1 MNFIYSNPMKRKN
14 LTITFILCLFTLSGF
29 SQTAPNLNYTVKGI
43 VMDSVAN
50 QTIPYATIS
59 VSTIEKP
66 DVYLKRIASGAKGE
80 FELNLNKTG
89 DYRISFESVGMGKHT
104 RTITIAPEQK
114 TLSLGKIN
122 LATANKNL
130 AEVTVLALKPL
141 VKVELDKITY
151 DMKSDPEALSSNT
164 LDMLRKVPLV
174 TVDGDDKIQLKG
186 SSNFKI
192 YMNGKASGMTTNN
205 PSQVL
210 KSIPASSIK
219 SIEVITEPGAK
230 YDAEGLGGIIN
241 IVTDHSLNGLTG
253 TVRAGADTK
262 GGYNGGLYLSTKIGK
277 FGLTTNL
284 NYNSQHYANQ
294 LFVSEKENFNSL
306 TSKYILQDANSD
318 SRYKFYYGNI
328 EASYEFDSL
337 NLVSFTMGGYAGG
350 GTSNDHGNTYMLNAN
365 RDTLS
370 AFSQYTRG
378 TDGWGGIDMSLD
390 YQRSFKKPEQLL
402 TLSYKL
408 SRTPNNNDN
417 YSDLTGVK
425 NYRSYNQHI
434 LFNAKG
440 DEHTFQADY
449 TEPFNKMHVIE
460 MGAKYILRLNNSVN
474 TYLLQNDSTLQW
486 EPTPNIPLNNLNQ
499 TQNILGAYGSYT
511 LKLKKLSLKA
521 GLRYEQTGSTIQ
533 LTDTNFHVNF
543 HNWVPSVS
551 VSYKFTETTNLRLSY
566 NQRISRPGIW
576 YLNPFVDN
584 SNPFSIQQGNPD
596 LIPEVDH
603 SFSLNYSYI
612 TPKLNINTSLFT
624 SFTNNSIE
632 RISKS
637 LNDSVVYNT
646 FKNIGLNQSAGL
658 SLYGNWQPTKSI
670 RINLNSNF
678 GYTSMTTNDNSG
690 LNNKGTNF
698 SVSGGGQFTLPGEIK
713 LSMNGGYYSPRIM
726 LQGQRSGFYYYGL
739 SLNRDFLKKKLNIS
753 MNARNPFS
761 ESTNYTSN
769 SQTADYRLN
778 NSTTYAVRSFGLS
791 VTYRFG
797 ELKSQIKKV
806 ERTITNDDVKGGGGQ
821 SGGGGQ

>member
-1 MNFIYSNPMKRKN
+1 MNRKVS
-14 LTITFILCLFTLSGF
+14 LFAIFLCLFTF
-29 SQTAPNLNYTVKGI
+29 SLYSQIAPNINCTVKGL
-43 VMDSVAN
+43 VMDSVSKES
-50 QTIPYATIS
+50 IPYVTIS
-59 VSTIEKP
+59 ISSPEKP
-66 DVYLKRIASGAKGE
+66 DIFIKRIASGAKGD
-80 FELNLNKTG
+80 FELSMNKTG
-89 DYRISFESVGMGKHT
+89 EYRISFESVGMKKHT
-104 RTITIAPEQK
+104 RSITIVPEQK
-114 TLSLGKIN
+114 SLNLGKI
-122 LATANKNL
+122 AMAAASKNL
-130 AEVTVLALKPL
+130 SEVTVTALKPL

-151 DMKSDPEALSSNT
+151 DMKSDPEAQSSNT

-192 YMNGKASGMTTNN
+192 YMNGKASGMTANN

-230 YDAEGLGGIIN
+230 YDAEGIGGIIN

-253 TVRAGADTK
+253 TVRGGSDTQ
-262 GGYNGGLYLSTKIGK
+262 GGYIGGLYLSTKIGK
-277 FGLTTNL
+277 FGLTANL
-284 NYNSQHYANQ
+284 NYNSQHYPNQ
-294 LFVSEKENFNSL
+294 LFTSKKENFNAQ
-306 TSKYILQDANSD
+306 TTKYILQDAKSD
-318 SRYKFYYGNI
+318 SRNRFYYGNI

-337 NLVSFTMGGYAGG
+337 NLVSFAMGGYAGG
-350 GTSNDHGNTYMLNAN
+350 NSGVDHGDTYSLNAN
-365 RDTLS
+365 LDTLS
-370 AFSQYTRG
+370 SFRQLTKG
-378 TDGWGGIDMSLD
+378 DEDWGGIDMSLD

-434 LFNAKG
+434 LFDAKG

-449 TEPFNKMHVIE
+449 TEPFNKIHVIE
-460 MGAKYILRLNNSVN
+460 IGAKYILRLNKSVN
-474 TYLLQNDSTLQW
+474 TYLIQNDSTLQW
-486 EPTPNIPLNNLNQ
+486 EPTPNLPVNNLNQ

-521 GLRYEQTGSTIQ
+521 GLRYEQTGSAIQ
-533 LTDTNFHVNF
+533 LTNTNFHVSF

-551 VSYKFTETTNLRLSY
+551 MSYKFSETTNLRLSY

-584 SNPFSIQQGNPD
+584 SNPFSIQQGNTD

-624 SFTNNSIE
+624 SFTNNSIQ
-632 RISKS
+632 RVSKS
-637 LNDSVVYNT
+637 LNDTVVYNT
-646 FKNIGLNQSAGL
+646 YKNIGLSQTAGL

-670 RINLNSNF
+670 RINLNSNL
-678 GYTSMTTNDNSG
+678 GYTDMTTSDNSG
-690 LNNKGTNF
+690 LKNNGTNF
-698 SVSGGGQFTLPGEIK
+698 NVSGGGQFTLPGEIK
-713 LSMNGGYYSPRIM
+713 LNLYGGYYSPRIL
-726 LQGQRSGFYYYGL
+726 LQGQRSEFYYSGV
-739 SLNRDFLKKKLNIS
+739 SINRDFLNKKLNIS
-753 MNARNPFS
+753 LVAREPFKKTTTYG
-761 ESTNYTSN
+761 STT
-769 SQTADYRLN
+769 QTVDYRLN
-778 NSTTYAVRSFGLS
+778 NSSTYDARLFGMY

-806 ERTITNDDVKGGGGQ
+806 ERTISNDDVKGGGGQ

>member
-1 MNFIYSNPMKRKN
+1 MKRRILIIN
-14 LTITFILCLFTLSGF
+14 FILCLFTLSGF
-29 SQTAPNLNYTVKGI
+29 SQKAPTLNYTVKGI
-43 VMDSVAN
+43 VMDSVSN
-50 QTIPYATIS
+50 QTIPYVTVSIS
-59 VSTIEKP
+59 ALEKP
-66 DVYLKRIASGAKGE
+66 DVYMKRIASGAKGE
-80 FELNLNKTG
+80 FELTMKEAGKYML
-89 DYRISFESVGMGKHT
+89 YFESVGMKKET
-104 RTITIAPEQK
+104 RTITIVPEQRN
-114 TLSLGKIN
+114 LSMGKITMVSASTN
-122 LATANKNL
+122 LS
-130 AEVTVLALKPL
+130 EVTVMALKPL

-253 TVRAGADTK
+253 TVRGGADTK

-306 TSKYILQDANSD
+306 SSKYILQDANSD

-350 GTSNDHGNTYMLNAN
+350 GTSDDHGNTYTLNAN
-365 RDTLS
+365 RDTIS
-370 AFSQYTRG
+370 AFNQYTRG
-378 TDGWGGIDMSLD
+378 ADGWGGIDMSLD
-390 YQRSFKKPEQLL
+390 YQRSFKKPDQLL

-434 LFNAKG
+434 LFDAKG

-486 EPTPNIPLNNLNQ
+486 EPTPNIPVNNLNQ

-511 LKLKKLSLKA
+511 LKLKKLSFKA
-521 GLRYEQTGSTIQ
+521 GLRYEQTGSTII
-533 LTDTNFHVNF
+533 LTDTNFYVNF

-551 VSYKFTETTNLRLSY
+551 MSYKFTETTNVRLSY

-584 SNPFSIQQGNPD
+584 SNPFSISQGNPD
-596 LIPEVDH
+596 LTPEVDH

-632 RISKS
+632 RVSKS

-646 FKNIGLNQSAGL
+646 YKNIGLNQNAGI
-658 SLYGNWQPTKSI
+658 SFYGNWQPTKSI
-670 RINLNSNF
+670 RINMNSNV
-678 GYTSMTTNDNSG
+678 GYTAMTTNDNSG

-726 LQGQRSGFYYYGL
+726 LQGQRSGFYYYGM

-753 MNARNPFS
+753 MNARNPFN
-761 ESTNYTSN
+761 ETTNYTST

-791 VTYRFG
+791 VSYRFG
-797 ELKSQIKKV
+797 ELKNQIKKV

>member
-1 MNFIYSNPMKRKN
+1 MKEKT
-14 LTITFILCLFTLSGF
+14 LILAFVSCLFTSVAF
-29 SQTAPNLNYTVKGI
+29 SQIAPNQNCTVKGM
-43 VMDSVAN
+43 VVDSVSKES
-50 QTIPYATIS
+50 IPYVTIS
-59 VSTIEKP
+59 VAASDKP
-66 DVYLKRIASGAKGE
+66 EVYLKRIASGVKGD
-80 FELNLNKTG
+80 FVLAMTKTG
-89 DYRISFESVGMGKHT
+89 DYKVSFESVGMLKQT
-104 RTITIAPEQK
+104 RTITIAAEQK
-114 TLSLGKIN
+114 TLSLGKIMMVAASKS
-122 LATANKNL
+122 LS
-130 AEVTVLALKPL
+130 EVTVTALKPL

-151 DMKSDPEALSSNT
+151 DMKSDPDAQSSNT

-192 YMNGKASGMTTNN
+192 YMNGKASGMTANN

-230 YDAEGLGGIIN
+230 YDAEGIGGIIN

-253 TVRAGADTK
+253 TVRGGADTK

-306 TSKYILQDANSD
+306 SSKYILQDAISD
-318 SRYKFYYGNI
+318 SKYKFYYGNI

-350 GTSNDHGNTYMLNAN
+350 GTSDDHGNTYMLNAN

-378 TDGWGGIDMSLD
+378 NDGWGGIDMSLD

-434 LFNAKG
+434 LFDATG

-449 TEPFNKMHVIE
+449 TEPFNKIHVIE

-474 TYLLQNDSTLQW
+474 TYLLQNESTHQW
-486 EPTPNIPLNNLNQ
+486 EPTPNIPINNLDQ
-499 TQNILGAYGSYT
+499 TQKILGGYGSYT
-511 LKLKKLSLKA
+511 LKLKKFSFKA
-521 GLRYEQTGSTIQ
+521 GLRYEHTGSSIL
-533 LTDTNFHVNF
+533 LTDTNFQVNF
-543 HNWVPSVS
+543 HNWVPSVTM
-551 VSYKFTETTNLRLSY
+551 SYKFSETTNVRLSY

-612 TPKLNINTSLFT
+612 TPKLNINTSLFA

-632 RISKS
+632 RVSKS

-646 FKNIGLNQSAGL
+646 YQNIGLNQNAGL

-670 RINLNSNF
+670 RINLNSNVA
-678 GYTSMTTNDNSG
+678 YTAMTTNDNSG

-698 SVSGGGQFTLPGEIK
+698 NVSGGGQFTLPGEIK
-713 LSMNGGYYSPRIM
+713 LSLNGGYYSPRVM
-726 LQGQRSGFYYYGL
+726 LQGERSGFYYYGIT
-739 SLNRDFLKKKLNIS
+739 LNRDFLMKKLNIS
-753 MNARNPFS
+753 INARNPFN
-761 ESTNYTSN
+761 ETVDFTSTT
-769 SQTADYRLN
+769 QTADYKLHN
-778 NSTTYAVRSFGLS
+778 VSTYAARSFGLS
-791 VTYRFG
+791 VSYRFG
-797 ELKSQIKKV
+797 ELKNQIKKV

-821 SGGGGQ
+821 GGGGGE

>member
-1 MNFIYSNPMKRKN
+1 MKEKT
-14 LTITFILCLFTLSGF
+14 LILAFVSCLFTSVAF
-29 SQTAPNLNYTVKGI
+29 SQIAPNQNCTVKGI
-43 VMDSVAN
+43 VLDSVSKES
-50 QTIPYATIS
+50 IPYVTIS
-59 VSTIEKP
+59 VAASDKP
-66 DVYLKRIASGAKGE
+66 EVYLKRIASGVKGD
-80 FELNLNKTG
+80 FILAMTKTG
-89 DYRISFESVGMGKHT
+89 DYKVSFESVGMLKQT
-104 RTITIAPEQK
+104 RTITIAAEQK
-114 TLSLGKIN
+114 TLSLGKIMMVAASKS
-122 LATANKNL
+122 LS
-130 AEVTVLALKPL
+130 EVTVTALKPL

-151 DMKSDPEALSSNT
+151 DMKSDPDAQSSNT

-192 YMNGKASGMTTNN
+192 YMNGKASGMTANN

-230 YDAEGLGGIIN
+230 YDAEGIGGIIN

-253 TVRAGADTK
+253 TVRGGADTK

-306 TSKYILQDANSD
+306 SSKYILQDAISD
-318 SRYKFYYGNI
+318 SKYKFYYGNI

-350 GTSNDHGNTYMLNAN
+350 GTSDDHGNTYMLNAN

-378 TDGWGGIDMSLD
+378 NDGWGGIDMSLD

-434 LFNAKG
+434 LFDATG

-449 TEPFNKMHVIE
+449 TEPFNKIHVIE

-474 TYLLQNDSTLQW
+474 TYLLQNESTHQW
-486 EPTPNIPLNNLNQ
+486 EPTPNIPINNLDQ
-499 TQNILGAYGSYT
+499 TQKILGAYGSYT
-511 LKLKKLSLKA
+511 LKLKKFSFKA
-521 GLRYEQTGSTIQ
+521 GLRYEHTESSIL
-533 LTDTNFHVNF
+533 LTDTNFQVNF
-543 HNWVPSVS
+543 HNWVPSVTM
-551 VSYKFTETTNLRLSY
+551 SYKFSETTNVRLSY

-612 TPKLNINTSLFT
+612 TPKLNINTSLFA

-632 RISKS
+632 RVSKS

-646 FKNIGLNQSAGL
+646 YQNIGLNQNAGL

-670 RINLNSNF
+670 RINLNSNVA
-678 GYTSMTTNDNSG
+678 YTAMTTNDNSG

-698 SVSGGGQFTLPGEIK
+698 NVSGGGQFTLPGEIK
-713 LSMNGGYYSPRIM
+713 LSLNGGYYSPRVM
-726 LQGQRSGFYYYGL
+726 LQGERSGFYYYGIT
-739 SLNRDFLKKKLNIS
+739 LNRDFLMKKLNIS
-753 MNARNPFS
+753 INARNPFN
-761 ESTNYTSN
+761 ETVDFTSTT
-769 SQTADYRLN
+769 QTADYKLHN
-778 NSTTYAVRSFGLS
+778 VSTYAARSFGLS
-791 VTYRFG
+791 VSYRFG
-797 ELKSQIKKV
+797 ELKNQIKKV

-821 SGGGGQ
+821 GGGGGE